1 MALEPEILILDE
13 PTAGQDYKRYKEFM
27 SFIKTIADNGVGIIL
42 ITHDMH
48 LALEYANRAVVL
60 CNGSIIANNTPS
72 IILGERYL
80 MEKSNLKETSL
91 SQMAEI
97 MGLNPE
103 TLMNSFINFENQG
116 GIR

>member
-1 MALEPEILILDE
+1 
-13 PTAGQDYKRYKEFM
+13 DYKRYKEFM
-27 SFIKTIADNGVGIIL
+27 SFIKDIAKKGVGIIL

-60 CNGSIIANNTPS
+60 CNGTIVANNTPT
-72 IILGERYL
+72 IILGEKEL

-91 SQMAEI
+91 SQMAKIMKLDSEI
-97 MGLNPE
+97 
-103 TLMNSFINFENQG
+103 LMNSFINFENVG